1 MCNEATV
8 MSGVSKLITWTY
20 LQLQIFMELVVFV
33 ETGFVFLIKLLAPTQ
48 IEDGIMFAG
57 CH

>member
-1 MCNEATV
+1 
-8 MSGVSKLITWTY
+8 MSGISKLITWTY